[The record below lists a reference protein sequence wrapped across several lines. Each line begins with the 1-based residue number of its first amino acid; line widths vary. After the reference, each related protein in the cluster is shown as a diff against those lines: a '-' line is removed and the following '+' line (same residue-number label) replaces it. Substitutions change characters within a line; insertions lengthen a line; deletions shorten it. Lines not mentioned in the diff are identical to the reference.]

1 MSRDASRD
9 AAGGSAP
16 TSLRLGRLGRRGSV
30 ILISPQTMLRR
41 AWAHLLILG
50 TASGCGLMF
59 VMGQGRVIAELGL
72 GLGALLFAGGGSAAN
87 SDVADVT
94 FDPPAD
100 GVGSSQI

>member
-1 MSRDASRD
+1 
-9 AAGGSAP
+9 
-16 TSLRLGRLGRRGSV
+16 
-30 ILISPQTMLRR
+30 
-41 AWAHLLILG
+41 
-50 TASGCGLMF
+50 MF